1 MPNNY
6 NDLSLEELEKRL
18 AQLQDIEH
26 KNIHLL
32 EEALV
37 EQTYHEA
44 YNSSYG
50 FLTHSWNTFE
60 PSEFKHG
67 KHLAAIAE
75 HLDACLRGEIK
86 KLIIN
91 ISPRNCLE
99 ENTLINLPSGST
111 KKIKNIKPGD
121 QVLSW
126 SNESPVATTTDT
138 VINIWQTGEQTI
150 YKIVLS
156 NGYWIKC
163 TRNHKFYIANK
174 DQWLPLKEITMGDYL
189 LGLKST
195 GSSNTK
201 PIDIK
206 SIELV
211 SKAQTYDIETKQ
223 HHCFF
228 AKNILTHNSKTSLV
242 SKAFPAYVWLKQPE
256 KKIIN
261 IGYSLELATGDSM
274 ATRNILQSSWWQ
286 DGMYKYWMPLLEA
299 EYKTKGEKFVPWA
312 MRSDSNQK
320 HHYTNTVGG
329 MRYAVGLEGT
339 IYGKGGDIL
348 IADDPLNPRN
358 AQSKT
363 YREKSNNL
371 LSQIF
376 ATRINDRDTAIRI
389 LIAQRLCEGDSTDFF
404 LAQGGWE
411 HLVIPMEWDESRR
424 YWTCIG
430 WTDWRTKDGEL
441 MNPAR
446 FSKKDVQQ
454 IKTQELSPYDYAAQ
468 HQQLPAPIGGGVI
481 KIEWFK
487 EWFVLPKVFDASC
500 IAIDLSMRDS
510 SDSDNTAIIVMGRKD
525 TNYYVLDL
533 VYGKMDILKQI
544 EAITNICDK
553 YPYIRTKLVE
563 KKANGD
569 AILSLLKRNI
579 SGLVPVEPTR
589 EVSKEQRIMSTIP
602 EIYAGNVY
610 LPIHDYCPQIKHLLE
625 ESSYFPRGRH
635 DDALDAFFYAID
647 HLVVAVSTTVVPDDK
662 INPQVQGRINS
673 YNQVK
678 DELRGTNRY
687 GTKIQLTR
695 SYVSNLFGID

>member
-1 MPNNY
+1 MDYSN
-6 NDLSLEELEKRL
+6 LSIEELEQKL
-18 AQLQDIEH
+18 AQIRALED
-26 KNIHLL
+26 KNANLL

-37 EQTYHEA
+37 EQSYLDA

-67 KHLAAIAE
+67 KHLAAIGE

-86 KLIIN
+86 KLIVN

-99 ENTLINLPSGST
+99 ENTLINLPNGNT
-111 KKIKNIKPGD
+111 TKIKNIKPED
-121 QVLSW
+121 QILSW
-126 SNESPVATTTDT
+126 SNESPDTTTTDT

-174 DQWLPLKEITMGDYL
+174 DQWLPLKEITMEDYL
-189 LGLKST
+189 LGLKSA

-211 SKAQTYDIETKQ
+211 GKTQTYDIETKQ

-274 ATRNILQSSWWQ
+274 ATRNILQSPWWQ
-286 DGMYKYWMPLLEA
+286 AGMRVWQPILQE
-299 EYKTKGEKFVPWA
+299 EYSKRKEQYIPWTI
-312 MRSDSNQK
+312 RSDSNQK
-320 HHYTNTVGG
+320 HHYINTVGG
-329 MRYAVGLEGT
+329 SRYAVGLEGT

-348 IADDPLNPRN
+348 IADDPLNPKH
-358 AQSKT
+358 AISKT

-371 LSQIF
+371 LAQIF

-404 LAQGGWE
+404 LEQGGWE

-430 WTDWRTKDGEL
+430 WTDWRKKDGEL
-441 MNPAR
+441 MNPTR
-446 FSKKDVQQ
+446 FSQREINK
-454 IKTQELSPYDYAAQ
+454 IKHQELSPYDYAAQ
-468 HQQLPAPIGGGVI
+468 HQQLPAPIGGGLI
-481 KIEWFK
+481 KTEWFN
-487 EWFVLPKVFDASC
+487 EWYVLPKVFDASC
-500 IAIDLSMRDS
+500 IAIDLSMKEGES
-510 SDSDNTAIIVMGRKD
+510 NDNTAIIVMGRKD

-569 AILSLLKRNI
+569 AILSLLKRNMT
-579 SGLVPVEPTR
+579 GLIPVEPKR
-589 EVSKEQRIMSTIP
+589 EISKEQRIMSTIP
-602 EIYAGNVY
+602 EIFAGNVY
-610 LPIHDYCPQIKHLLE
+610 LPIKDHCPQIKHLLE
-625 ESSYFPRGRH
+625 ESSYFPKGKH

-647 HLVVAVSTTVVPDDK
+647 HLVFAVSTTVVPDDK
-662 INPQVQGRINS
+662 LNPQIQGRLNS

-678 DELRGTNRY
+678 EELRGTNRY
-687 GTKIQLTR
+687 GSKIELTR
-695 SYVSNLFGID
+695 SYVNNLLGID